1 MKLKKEMTN
10 IRVAKY
16 GILVAVSILLFAQ
29 CTTESDGQN
38 LPVTNILPG
47 VDPTTGTTVNL
58 SWDNPTVSGF
68 TGVSI
73 SWSPAGGTSTNPLEL
88 PSSASMASI
97 VGLERDTSYRFT
109 ITAQYSSGNSP
120 AANPVDV
127 MTLPDDNNNVGNQ
140 NLPVTNISSS
150 VDPTTGT
157 TVNLSWSNP
166 TADGFT
172 GVSISWSPA
181 GGTTTN
187 PLELASPAAMAVIVG
202 LQRNV
207 PYRFTITA
215 QYSNGQSPSAIPVNV
230 MTLPAPTNYLPIS
243 NLDSTPDANG
253 RLVLDWTNPTAA
265 GFEGVRVS
273 WTPSDGTPSTPINLA
288 STQSTTTISGLDAGT
303 VYSFMAVARYSGT
316 NASPPVSLAAS
327 IPPPMV
333 TSLTAVV
340 TGTRVTLRW
349 TNPTLPG
356 FKGTQITWNPADGN
370 PSQPLLRS
378 ATAIPSANIS
388 GLTAGVQYT
397 FSVVSRYGT
406 PVVFSQAT
414 EVRGTAAA
422 TPITGLTVERASN
435 TAVRLSWT
443 NPGGSGFTGVAITE
457 ASLTAIPNVPS
468 SQTSTIIS
476 GLTRGSTY
484 NFQVSAMYG
493 AVQSTA
499 VAASAITIPQ
509 PMYTAIGVSKETP
522 IMNGITSPY
531 SCAIHNASA
540 WCWGSGGAANGDV
553 LNQNSAV
560 PIQIIKNSDDS
571 ALSNVT
577 GIAVGEFHSCAI
589 SAGSV
594 YCWGV
599 GASGRLGDGN
609 VGNINKAVRVCA
621 AGTTVPVPF
630 SGCTDFLESVTAI
643 AAGSNHTC
651 AISAGS
657 VYCWG
662 SGADGRLG
670 NNSTANS
677 LVPMAVSN
685 VGGAT
690 GALPASQISVGDDH
704 ACAISG
710 GTPYCWGRGLN
721 GRLGDGSMDDN
732 PIPAA
737 VSGASFVGATTWIS
751 AGTRHSCLVA
761 VGAAYCWGDNDDGQI
776 GIAKTGNE
784 VGTTGSSTADQV
796 VNETTDVALPN
807 VLQISA
813 GESHTC
819 AITNANI
826 YCWGANGSS
835 RLGDGTTNLANRP
848 VAVLAEGTQAG
859 NFGTAA
865 QVSAGAGHTCAI
877 RDNIAYCWGG
887 NIAGQLGDGSMTLR
901 NRPTEVLVPS
911 P

>member
-1 MKLKKEMTN
+1 MKLKKEMRN

-16 GILVAVSILLFAQ
+16 GILVAVSMLLLAQ
-29 CTTESDGQN
+29 CTTESND
-38 LPVTNILPG
+38 
-47 VDPTTGTTVNL
+47 D
-58 SWDNPTVSGF
+58 
-68 TGVSI
+68 
-73 SWSPAGGTSTNPLEL
+73 SP
-88 PSSASMASI
+88 
-97 VGLERDTSYRFT
+97 
-109 ITAQYSSGNSP
+109 
-120 AANPVDV
+120 
-127 MTLPDDNNNVGNQ
+127 PDDNNNVGNQ

-166 TADGFT
+166 TVSGFT
-172 GVSISWSPA
+172 GVSISWLPT
-181 GGTTTN
+181 GGTNTN
-187 PLELASPAAMAVIVG
+187 PLELPSPAGVASIVG

-273 WTPSDGTPSTPINLA
+273 WTPSDGNPSTPINLA
-288 STQSTTTISGLDAGT
+288 STQSTATISGLDAGT
-303 VYSFMAVARYSGT
+303 VYSFIAVARYSGT
-316 NASPPVSLAAS
+316 NTSPPVSRTDS
-327 IPPPMV
+327 IPPPVV
-333 TSLTAVV
+333 TALTAVV
-340 TGTRVTLRW
+340 TGTMVTLRW

-406 PVVFSQAT
+406 PVVSSEAS
-414 EVRGTAAA
+414 EVMGTAAA

-484 NFQVSAMYG
+484 NFRASAMYG
-493 AVQSTA
+493 AAQSTA

-509 PMYTAIGVSKETP
+509 PMYTAIGVSKGT
-522 IMNGITSPY
+522 TSPY
-531 SCAIHNASA
+531 SCAIHNVSA
-540 WCWGSGGAANGDV
+540 WCWGSGGAANGD
-553 LNQNSAV
+553 LGNQNSAV
-560 PIQIIKNSDDS
+560 PVQIIKNSDDS
-571 ALSNVT
+571 ALTNVT
-577 GIAVGEFHSCAI
+577 GIAVGDFHSCAI

-594 YCWGV
+594 YCWGL

-662 SGADGRLG
+662 SGANGRLG

-677 LVPMAVSN
+677 LVPVAVSN

-690 GALPASQISVGDDH
+690 GALPASQISVGEHH

-710 GTPYCWGRGLN
+710 GTPYCWGRGAN
-721 GRLGDGSMDDN
+721 GRLGDGANDDN
-732 PIPAA
+732 MVPNA
-737 VSGASFVGATTWIS
+737 VSGASFETTVTWIS

-761 VGAAYCWGDNDDGQI
+761 TGAAYCWGDNDDGQI

-865 QVSAGAGHTCAI
+865 QVSAGAVHTCAI

-887 NIAGQLGDGSMTLR
+887 NTAGQLGDGSMTLR
-901 NRPTEVLVPS
+901 NRPAEVLVPA

>member
-1 MKLKKEMTN
+1 MKLKKEMRN

-16 GILVAVSILLFAQ
+16 GILVAVSMLLLAQ
-29 CTTESDGQN
+29 CTTESND
-38 LPVTNILPG
+38 
-47 VDPTTGTTVNL
+47 D
-58 SWDNPTVSGF
+58 
-68 TGVSI
+68 
-73 SWSPAGGTSTNPLEL
+73 SP
-88 PSSASMASI
+88 
-97 VGLERDTSYRFT
+97 
-109 ITAQYSSGNSP
+109 
-120 AANPVDV
+120 
-127 MTLPDDNNNVGNQ
+127 PDDNNNVGNQ

-166 TADGFT
+166 TVSGFT
-172 GVSISWSPA
+172 GVSISWLPT
-181 GGTTTN
+181 GGTNTN
-187 PLELASPAAMAVIVG
+187 PLELPSPAGVASIVG

-273 WTPSDGTPSTPINLA
+273 WTPSDGNPSTPISLA

-303 VYSFMAVARYSGT
+303 MYSFSVLARYSGT
-316 NASPPVSLAAS
+316 NTSPPVSLTAS
-327 IPPPMV
+327 IPPPVV

-340 TGTRVTLRW
+340 TGTMVTLRW

-484 NFQVSAMYG
+484 NFRVSAMYG
-493 AVQSTA
+493 AAQSTA

-509 PMYTAIGVSKETP
+509 PMYTAIGVSKGT
-522 IMNGITSPY
+522 TSPY

-540 WCWGSGGAANGDV
+540 WCWGHGGGAIGNPAGTV
-553 LNQNSAV
+553 SSSV

-571 ALSNVT
+571 VLTNVT
-577 GIAVGEFHSCAI
+577 DIAVGAFHACAI
-589 SAGSV
+589 SDASAW
-594 YCWGV
+594 CWGN
-599 GASGRLGDGN
+599 GAQGRLGEDADRPLL
-609 VGNINKAVRVCA
+609 KAVQVCA
-621 AGTTVPVPF
+621 VGATAAF
-630 SGCTDFLESVTAI
+630 AGCTDFLENVTAI
-643 AAGSNHTC
+643 TAGGSHTC

-662 SGADGRLG
+662 NGANGRLG
-670 NNSTANS
+670 NNLTANS
-677 LVPMAVSN
+677 RVPVAVSN
-685 VGGAT
+685 VGAAT

-704 ACAISG
+704 TCAISG
-710 GTPYCWGRGLN
+710 GTPYCWGRGAN
-721 GRLGDGSMDDN
+721 GRLGDSSMDDN
-732 PIPAA
+732 MVPAA
-737 VSGASFVGATTWIS
+737 VTGIRFETTVTWIS

-761 VGAAYCWGDNDDGQI
+761 AGAAYCWGDNDDGQI
-776 GIAKTGNE
+776 GIAKTGNS
-784 VGTTGSSTADQV
+784 GITTGSPTADQV
-796 VNETTDVALPN
+796 VDESTDVTLPGAALPN

-819 AITNANI
+819 AITNTNI

-835 RLGDGTTNLANRP
+835 RLGDGSTNPANRS

-865 QVSAGAGHTCAI
+865 QVSAGAEHTCAI
-877 RDNIAYCWGG
+877 RNNIAYCWGG
-887 NIAGQLGDGSMTLR
+887 NTAGQLGDGSMTLR